1 MPDNK
6 KILITGATGFIGA
19 NLAHYFLRLGFDIHV
34 FIRKDSHTWR
44 IRGLL
49 KKIKA
54 TRLDLL
60 NARAVKN
67 AVLKI
72 RPAYIFHAA
81 SYGGNYL
88 QIETKKM
95 IAVNFIGTVNLI
107 TACGDLD
114 YKLFVNTGSS
124 SEYGIKSFP
133 MKESDPLEP
142 ITDYGVSKAAGTLYA
157 IGTAKREKR
166 PIVTLRLFSPYGY
179 YEGASRLVP
188 TVIRAYL
195 KGRDLK
201 VSSSDSV
208 RDFVFIE
215 DVLSAYL
222 KVTKNKQAAAGEIIN
237 IASGRQNT
245 VGDVVRITA
254 RLLGSKV
261 KPQWGSIENPR
272 YEPKHWQADITK
284 AKKLLG
290 WQPMFNLEQGLIK
303 TIRWYESL

>member
-1 MPDNK
+1 
-6 KILITGATGFIGA
+6 
-19 NLAHYFLRLGFDIHV
+19 
-34 FIRKDSHTWR
+34 
-44 IRGLL
+44 
-49 KKIKA
+49 
-54 TRLDLL
+54 
-60 NARAVKN
+60 
-67 AVLKI
+67 
-72 RPAYIFHAA
+72 
-81 SYGGNYL
+81 
-88 QIETKKM
+88 
-95 IAVNFIGTVNLI
+95 
-107 TACGDLD
+107 
-114 YKLFVNTGSS
+114 
-124 SEYGIKSFP
+124 

-188 TVIRAYL
+188 TVILAYL
-195 KGRDLK
+195 KDMSPK
-201 VSSSDSV
+201 VSSPGCV

-222 KVTKNKQAAAGEIIN
+222 KAVKNKQAAAGEIIN

-245 VGDVVRITA
+245 IGDVARITA

-261 KPQWGSIENPR
+261 KPQWRSMENPR

-290 WQPMFNLEQGLIK
+290 WQPKFNLEQGLKK
-303 TIRWYESL
+303 TIRWHESI